1 MDENSKK
8 LVILLEI
15 RVILMKIMSRS
26 QENMLKRPKTEI

>member
-8 LVILLEI
+8 SVILLEI
-15 RVILMKIMSRS
+15 MFRS